1 MTITAALLM
10 SCATTHKTETS
21 ASSRTFDTSSVVRTD
36 TSALHS
42 ECRDSVT
49 YSVTDSAVTS
59 TRTNES
65 IGTEETITERIIE
78 TIDSMGRKVTTT
90 DRNITRR
97 GTTHK
102 ETATNASNWHEQE
115 QTAVMLSMLDSIANA
130 HFGNIGTHWAQMDST
145 HQEKATEPVATAT
158 IWDKIW
164 GNIGKIIGAALFIAF
179 CIFVWK
185 TKD

>member
-1 MTITAALLM
+1 MTIAAALLM
-10 SCATTHKTETS
+10 SCATTHKAETS
-21 ASSRTFDTSSVVRTD
+21 ASSRTYDTSSVMRTD
-36 TSALHS
+36 TTSLHG
-42 ECRDSVT
+42 ERRDSVT
-49 YSVTDSAVTS
+49 YSFTDSATTS

-65 IGTEETITERIIE
+65 TDTEETIIERITE

-130 HFGNIGTHWAQMDST
+130 HFGNIGTHWAQTDST
-145 HQEKATEPVATAT
+145 HQEKAVEPVATVT

-179 CIFVWK
+179 CVFVWK